1 MSQHYNN
8 IEKEPKRCE
17 WCSNNK
23 LYQNYH
29 DTEWGVPKKDDKIL
43 FEMLILEGAQA
54 GLSWITILKRR
65 ETYRKAFDDFEVQK
79 VAKYTE
85 KEVERL
91 LNDKGIIRNKLKIN
105 SAIKNAKVFIEIQ
118 KEFGS
123 FSKYIWAYVNHKPI
137 VNHYKNAKEL
147 PVTSPLA
154 ELISKDLKKRGM
166 SFVGATIM
174 YAFMQSVGMVNDHTL
189 DCFVRN

>member
-137 VNHYKNAKEL
+137 ENQYQTIAEV
-147 PVTSPLA
+147 PVTTPLA
-154 ELISKDLKKRGM
+154 EKISKDLKKRGM